1 MERRIKGNERTIK
14 ESSEMKMTE
23 LEGIGR
29 VTSCMGTVL
38 NNKNKNKTGNWH

>member
-1 MERRIKGNERTIK
+1 
-14 ESSEMKMTE
+14 MKMTE

-38 NNKNKNKTGNWH
+38 NNKIKIKPGTGTKRETYRF